1 MASLPARGSYVWD
14 TPLNE
19 YLGVEM
25 NTDGTLRN
33 VARPSDVTAKY
44 TKPSDGIPKTDLS
57 NDVQAALDLAGSGGV
72 ADATTVSK
80 GVVQLAG
87 DLAGTADAP
96 TVPGLANKVST
107 SDARLSDQ
115 RTPVDGSVTT
125 AKIAG
130 GGIAQSAVTGLS
142 TTLTG
147 LRTDV
152 DSVTTNFNAY
162 KPVVQWVFSMNG
174 PIGVRVGGLRLRNPG
189 RAITISKVY
198 IDLGTA
204 PVGAAAIVDVNKNGT
219 TIYTTQANRP
229 TVADGANTGN
239 STPDVTSFGIGDYI
253 TVDID
258 QIGSTT
264 SGSDLTVSIVG
275 A

>member
-14 TPLNE
+14 TPLND
-19 YLGVEM
+19 YLFVEH
-25 NTDGTLRN
+25 NSDGTLKN

-44 TKPSDGIPKTDLS
+44 TKPSDGIPKADLA

-80 GVVQLAG
+80 GIVQLAG
-87 DLAGTADAP
+87 DLAGTATAP
-96 TVPGLANKVST
+96 TVPGLASKVST

-115 RTPVDGSVTT
+115 RTPTDGSVTD
-125 AKIAG
+125 AKVTAG
-130 GGIAQSAVTGLS
+130 GLSQSKVTGLPA
-142 TTLTG
+142 TLTG

-152 DSVTTNFNAY
+152 DAVTSNFNAY
-162 KPVVQWVFSMNG
+162 KPTVQWVFSMNG

-189 RAITISKVY
+189 RSITISKVY

-204 PVGAAAIVDVNKNGT
+204 PVGANAIVDVNKNGVT
-219 TIYTTQANRP
+219 MFTTQANRP
-229 TVADGANTGN
+229 TVLDGSNAGN
-239 STPDVTSFGIGDYI
+239 ATPDVTSFNNGDYI